1 MKIDRLIAIVMLL
14 LERDKVSAKDMAN
27 MFEVSTRTIYRDL
40 ESINQ
45 AGIPILSTSGPGGG
59 VEILKTY
66 KIERRL
72 FSASDITTLLMG
84 LGSIRSSMPNEEII
98 GTLAKIEGMIPPDRE
113 KEFNFR
119 AGQIKIDTVPWL
131 SSGGISDKIKVI
143 RKSLDMYR
151 VLSFDYKNFK
161 NQNSKRKM
169 EPYRLLAKGE
179 DWYVQG
185 YCLMRKDFRT
195 FKLLRMEQICLTD
208 ETFEIRDFPAE
219 RMDTPSF
226 NDTRLVPGKIRIHQ
240 EVKDRIVSRF
250 GEDCLISDG
259 PYHYIANIHFPVDE
273 AAGCYLLGFGS
284 KCECLE
290 PIEMRALMRQLSADI
305 YHLYTE
311 K

>member
-1 MKIDRLIAIVMLL
+1 MKIDRLIAIIMLL

-72 FSASDITTLLMG
+72 FSVADITTLLMG

-119 AGQIKIDTVPWL
+119 AGQIKIDIVPWL
-131 SSGGISDKIKVI
+131 SSGGLSDKIEMI
-143 RKSLDMYR
+143 RESLDMYR
-151 VLSFDYKNFK
+151 ILSFDYKDFK
-161 NQNSKRKM
+161 NQNSDRKI

-195 FKLLRMEQICLTD
+195 FKLLRMDNICLTD

-219 RMDTPSF
+219 RMDAPNF
-226 NDTRLVPGKIRIHQ
+226 NDIRLVPGKIRLH
-240 EVKDRIVSRF
+240 KDIKDKIISRF
-250 GEDCLISDG
+250 GEDCLIADG
-259 PYHYIANIHFPVDE
+259 ADHYIANIHFPIDDM
-273 AAGCYLLGFGS
+273 ACCYLLGFGS

-290 PIEMRALMRQLSADI
+290 PVEMRALLCQFSAEIYQL
-305 YHLYTE
+305 YKE